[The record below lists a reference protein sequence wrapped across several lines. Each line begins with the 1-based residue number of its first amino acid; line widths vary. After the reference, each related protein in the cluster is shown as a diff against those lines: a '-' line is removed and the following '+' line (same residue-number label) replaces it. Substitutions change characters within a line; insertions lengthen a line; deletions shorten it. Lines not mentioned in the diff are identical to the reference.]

1 MPGGIP
7 SPIARPEATVKA
19 GEWNTIEVVLDA
31 NIVRAF
37 LNDAAGIRDGVADAE
52 FGAFGAIGLYAGGD
66 GEVRLWANAGR
77 VGVQVEESGAGF
89 DVAAVEQDLM
99 NMGLKIDNVVD
110 EDVRR
115 VVEMHGLAKLNISL
129 ADRFCLALAQR
140 LGLPTLTGDRAWARL
155 ELPIEV
161 RLFR

>member
-1 MPGGIP
+1 MSVVVDSSALLAVVQRERGAEAVESVEGDLVV
-7 SPIARPEATVKA
+7 SPVILAETLSIA
-19 GEWNTIEVVLDA
+19 
-31 NIVRAF
+31 
-37 LNDAAGIRDGVADAE
+37 AE
-52 FGAFGAIGLYAGGD
+52 
-66 GEVRLWANAGR
+66 R
-77 VGVQVEESGAGF
+77 GF

-99 NMGLKIDNVVD
+99 NMGLKIYNVVD

-115 VVEMHGLAKLNISL
+115 VIEMHGLAKLNISL

>member
-1 MPGGIP
+1 MSVVVDSSALLAVVQRERGAEAVESVEGDLVV
-7 SPIARPEATVKA
+7 SPVILAETLSIA
-19 GEWNTIEVVLDA
+19 
-31 NIVRAF
+31 
-37 LNDAAGIRDGVADAE
+37 AE
-52 FGAFGAIGLYAGGD
+52 
-66 GEVRLWANAGR
+66 R
-77 VGVQVEESGAGF
+77 GF

-99 NMGLKIDNVVD
+99 NMGLKIYNVVD

>member
-1 MPGGIP
+1 MSVVVDSSALLAVVQRERGAEAVESVEGDLVV
-7 SPIARPEATVKA
+7 SPVILAETLSIA
-19 GEWNTIEVVLDA
+19 
-31 NIVRAF
+31 
-37 LNDAAGIRDGVADAE
+37 AE
-52 FGAFGAIGLYAGGD
+52 
-66 GEVRLWANAGR
+66 R
-77 VGVQVEESGAGF
+77 GF

>member
-1 MPGGIP
+1 MSVVVDSSALLAVVQRERGAEAVESVEGDLIV
-7 SPIARPEATVKA
+7 SPVILAETLSIA
-19 GEWNTIEVVLDA
+19 
-31 NIVRAF
+31 
-37 LNDAAGIRDGVADAE
+37 AE
-52 FGAFGAIGLYAGGD
+52 
-66 GEVRLWANAGR
+66 R
-77 VGVQVEESGAGF
+77 GF

-99 NMGLKIDNVVD
+99 NMGLKIYNVVD